1 MIKSK
6 RMLKKIKAGA
16 SFSSTM
22 INSLVRGFNSFL
34 DIGRYFGSSVRRI
47 FTGNVCPLI

>member
-1 MIKSK
+1 MITNKKQLKS
-6 RMLKKIKAGA
+6 IKAGA

-34 DIGRYFGSSVRRI
+34 DIGRYFGSSIRRV
-47 FTGNVCPLI
+47 FTGSLCPLR